1 MENLVS
7 YISINP
13 DIRFGKPCIKGT
25 RIAVTDILQWMASGM
40 SYEEILSDYPALHDI
55 HIRAALN
62 YAADRE
68 SFIKIIST
76 YENSTF
82 ARC

>member
-1 MENLVS
+1 MDNLAS

-25 RIAVTDILQWMASGM
+25 RIAVTDILQWLAEGM
-40 SYEEILSDYPALHDI
+40 SHEEILDDYPVLQDI

-62 YAADRE
+62 FAADRE
-68 SFIKIIST
+68 SFIKIIPT
-76 YENSTF
+76 Y
-82 ARC
+82 ADPAIA

>member
-13 DIRFGKPCIKGT
+13 EIRFGKPCIRGT

-40 SYEEILSDYPALHDI
+40 SHEEILDDYPTLQDV
-55 HIRAALN
+55 HIRAALS

-68 SFIKIIST
+68 SFIKIVPT
-76 YENSTF
+76 YASPAF
-82 ARC
+82 A